1 MEGGGVEDAGL
12 IEALGDAGYVRH
24 GFVAG
29 AGALALAL
37 DTVED
42 RLNGIQ
48 AETLPAVLHLDVGQ
62 SEAVLQRPSHLKST
76 VSANKGEG
84 LYIGRWTFETCALRR
99 TLLATSSC
107 SAMV

>member
-1 MEGGGVEDAGL
+1 LEGGGVEDAGL
-12 IEALGDAGYVRH
+12 VEALGDAGYVRH

-62 SEAVLQRPSHLKST
+62 SEAVLQRSSHLQGT
-76 VSANKGEG
+76 MLANEGEG
-84 LYIGRWTFETCALRR
+84 LNMGRWTFET
-99 TLLATSSC
+99 
-107 SAMV
+107 

>member
-1 MEGGGVEDAGL
+1 
-12 IEALGDAGYVRH
+12 
-24 GFVAG
+24 
-29 AGALALAL
+29 
-37 DTVED
+37 
-42 RLNGIQ
+42 
-48 AETLPAVLHLDVGQ
+48 
-62 SEAVLQRPSHLKST
+62 